1 MNNYC
6 MIEVAFGNI
15 DEVKNAQKE
24 LLENRLV
31 ASCQIINSNSVWR
44 WKGEIEASSEY
55 LMILKTKKELV
66 KEIYDVIKK
75 IHSYD
80 CFEFAVIDIT
90 SCNNDYL
97 DWIEKE
103 TK

>member
-44 WKGEIEASSEY
+44 
-55 LMILKTKKELV
+55 
-66 KEIYDVIKK
+66 
-75 IHSYD
+75 
-80 CFEFAVIDIT
+80 
-90 SCNNDYL
+90 
-97 DWIEKE
+97 
-103 TK
+103 